1 MGAMKDYTIA
11 YRIIHM
17 PKRARSEKH
26 AGLHIGASLHDSP
39 ARPGGWA
46 AFAARAIQ
54 HWAPHMIV
62 GFAFALRAANIT
74 GESLWRDEVDT
85 IRFAFVSLGQLLGN
99 LTRAGFNGPFY
110 HLLMRGWLTLAGVN
124 DFAVRYFS
132 LLCGVAQV
140 AMIFALVRRLFGR
153 RVAVIAM
160 GLSAIAPA
168 LIWYGAEGKM
178 YTLQPLLIVTA
189 LYALRRAT
197 WDARGSARW
206 WSVFVVATSLG
217 YYTHLL
223 TPLFLPV
230 AGVFALSWLTH
241 TRRHW
246 KGAAV
251 ALGLCT
257 LPYLPLVVW
266 QLPLWLRGGD
276 SGHLAQP
283 LDVMALSLLYNWSIG
298 LSSRPPFDIG
308 TPSIWLGI
316 LSFTTLAALGAVAA
330 YQRRQWAVNGV
341 VAWLMLPTALVF
353 LVSLRVPVFQPRY
366 LLWCAPALYVL
377 AALGVAQLWQR
388 GVLLA
393 GLTVVWLGAFSA
405 WGIVAQAAQPIRPDL
420 RGAAQYLAAH
430 LAPDDKLV
438 FQIPYTRF
446 AFQYYLPHFAPSLPV
461 DARPAPDDGLS
472 TLAGLRQ
479 RIMDGPY
486 TNNAGT
492 PASVDTALRALI
504 RPDQRIWLIE
514 AEVPLWDEQGLT
526 RMWFE
531 QHMALSSR
539 RDFRG
544 VAVSLYEVRLPYRV
558 YLPGVTAP
566 PLNAE
571 KTPGER

>member
-1 MGAMKDYTIA
+1 
-11 YRIIHM
+11 M
-17 PKRARSEKH
+17 PGRARKNTH
-26 AGLHIGASLHDSP
+26 AALQASP
-39 ARPGGWA
+39 TRQNRWA

-54 HWAPHMIV
+54 RWAPHMLLV
-62 GFAFALRAANIT
+62 FAFALRAANIT

-85 IRFAFVSLGQLLGN
+85 IRFAFVSFDQLLGN
-99 LTRAGFNGPFY
+99 LTRAGFNGPLY

-132 LLCGVAQV
+132 LLCGVAQT
-140 AMIFALVRRLFGR
+140 AMIFALTRRLFGR
-153 RVAVIAM
+153 RAAVIAM

-178 YTLQPLLIVTA
+178 YTLQPLLIATA

-197 WDARGSARW
+197 LGAPPSARW
-206 WSVFVVATSLG
+206 WSVFIVATSLG

-230 AGVFALSWLTH
+230 AGVFALSWLPQ

-246 KGAAV
+246 KGATL
-251 ALGLCT
+251 ALTLCT
-257 LPYLPLVVW
+257 LPYLPLVAW
-266 QLPLWLRGGD
+266 QLPLWLQGAD
-276 SGHLAQP
+276 SGHPAYP

-308 TPSIWLGI
+308 APTIWLGI
-316 LSFTTLAALGAVAA
+316 LSFGGMAIIGIAAA
-330 YQRRQWAVNGV
+330 YRRRQWSMIGV
-341 VAWLMLPTALVF
+341 VAWLALPTLLVF
-353 LVSLRVPVFQPRY
+353 LVSTRVPVFQPRY

-377 AALGVAQLWQR
+377 AALGVERLWQHR
-388 GVLLA
+388 TLFA
-393 GLTVVWLGAFSA
+393 GLAVIWLGVFSA
-405 WGIVAQAAQPIRPDL
+405 WGFVAQAAQPIRPDL
-420 RGAAQYLAAH
+420 RGAAQYVAAQLA
-430 LAPDDKLV
+430 DEDRLV

-461 DARPAPDDGLS
+461 DAEPAPDDGLS

-486 TNNAGT
+486 TNNGGG
-492 PASVDTALRALI
+492 PASVDAALRGLI
-504 RPDQRIWLIE
+504 TPNQRVWLIE

-526 RMWFE
+526 RAWFD
-531 QHMALSSR
+531 QRMTVLSR

-544 VAVSLYEVRLPYRV
+544 VSASLYQVHLPHTI
-558 YLPGVTAP
+558 YLPGVTTSAP
-566 PLNAE
+566 PAE
-571 KTPGER
+571 SPPSVP

>member
-1 MGAMKDYTIA
+1 
-11 YRIIHM
+11 M
-17 PKRARSEKH
+17 PKSARQH
-26 AGLHIGASLHDSP
+26 PAGLLQP
-39 ARPGGWA
+39 AVSTPRPPWA
-46 AFAARAIQ
+46 MQAGHAIRR
-54 HWAPHMIV
+54 WAPHTLLAI
-62 GFAFALRAANIT
+62 AFALRAANIT

-85 IRFAFVSLGQLLGN
+85 IRFAFVSFDQLLGN
-99 LTRAGFNGPFY
+99 LTRAGFNGPLY

-124 DFAVRYFS
+124 DFAVRFFS

-140 AMIFALVRRLFGR
+140 AMLFALTGRLFGR

-168 LIWYGAEGKM
+168 LIWYSAEGKM

-197 WDARGSARW
+197 WDAHRSARW
-206 WSVFVVATSLG
+206 WGVFIGATSLG

-223 TPLFLPV
+223 TAVFLPV
-230 AGVFALSWLTH
+230 AGVFALSWLPH

-257 LPYLPLVVW
+257 LPYVPLVAW
-266 QLPLWLRGGD
+266 QLPLWLRGAD
-276 SGHLAQP
+276 SGHP
-283 LDVMALSLLYNWSIG
+283 FYSLDVMALSLLYNWSIG

-316 LSFTTLAALGAVAA
+316 LSFTTLAGLGMVAA
-330 YQRRQWAVNGV
+330 YRRRQWAVSGV
-341 VAWLMLPTALVF
+341 LAWLMLPTALVF

-377 AALGVAQLWQR
+377 AALGIAQLWQR
-388 GVLLA
+388 GMLVA
-393 GLTVVWLGAFSA
+393 GLAIIWLGVFSA
-405 WGIVAQAAQPIRPDL
+405 WGIVAQTAQPIRPDL

-446 AFQYYLPHFAPSLPV
+446 AFQYYLPHFASGLPV
-461 DARPAPDDGLS
+461 DAHPAPDDGLS

-479 RIMDGPY
+479 RVTEAPY
-486 TNNAGT
+486 TNDGST
-492 PASVDTALRALI
+492 LASVDAALRSLI
-504 RPDQRIWLIE
+504 QPNQRVWLIE
-514 AEVPLWDEQGLT
+514 AEVPLWDERGLT
-526 RMWFE
+526 RIWFE

-544 VAVSLYEVRLPYRV
+544 VTVGLYQVRLAYRV
-558 YLPGVTAP
+558 YLPDVSAP
-566 PLNAE
+566 PLKAKNAL
-571 KTPGER
+571 GEQ